1 MRCDVARG
9 GRSGLAAVSCAVAL
23 LCTVF
28 AASTASAEPLWY
40 ATLEPKEIP
49 LGSVA
54 RLTMTNIGTVSKPP
68 PLPMVEGLR
77 FEVIGHTRQFEFS
90 NRNTLPASA
99 IIIEVTPQLA
109 GTYYIPPITPTAAPL
124 ILHVTVAHG
133 DAAASA
139 PGNTNY
145 LIRPPVQAIAPKKG
159 DRALTDAPAFV
170 RLNLPSRDVF
180 VGESV
185 PVDIVVGVRSG
196 IVTALNGLP
205 TLRGGAFTL
214 NNLSHQPDRE
224 ERIVDATHITLLTW
238 HSVLAAVKPG
248 TFSLDVET
256 PLTVKI
262 SKRPRQD
269 SALDDL
275 LGDPFLQ
282 NYFGASVSKQITVAS
297 PSARLNVL
305 PIPAQG
311 RPADFSGAVGTF
323 KVTSELAP
331 ARGAAG
337 DPLTL
342 RLRVSGTGNFDR
354 VNSEMFQHLDDWK
367 TYPPKSSFHASDG
380 IGYRG
385 EKIFEQPLVAPRA
398 GTHTVP
404 PLAFSYF
411 DPATRR
417 FETARSA
424 ALTIEIAPT
433 LADQASSTVARLLA
447 LRPDQADQGPQAT
460 SLTPLYLRPAFF
472 SVPSLT
478 TLMFAA
484 TWLVARRRQAAPA
497 TIRVSRR
504 ARRHLADL
512 SAAAAARDVPLY
524 FATART
530 MLLETLAQRWQ
541 LNVAQLTDDVLRSR
555 LTADGEDIR
564 EFLLMSDQARYGRST
579 SAAVD
584 FSRWTQLI
592 RRELG
597 MKERG

>member
-1 MRCDVARG
+1 MRCGVVRG
-9 GRSGLAAVSCAVAL
+9 GGSGVAAVSFAVAL
-23 LCTVF
+23 FCVAF
-28 AASTASAEPLWY
+28 GASTASAEPLWY

-68 PLPMVEGLR
+68 SLPVVEGLS

-90 NRNTLPASA
+90 NRNSVPASS

-109 GTYYIPPITPTAAPL
+109 GTYYIPPITPTAQPL
-124 ILHVTVAHG
+124 ILHVTVAHAG
-133 DAAASA
+133 AAASE

-159 DRALTDAPAFV
+159 SPLTDGPAFV

-205 TLRGGAFTL
+205 TLHGGAFTL

-238 HSVLAAVKPG
+238 HSLLAAVKPG
-248 TFSLDVET
+248 MFSLDVET

-262 SKRPRQD
+262 SKRSRQD
-269 SALDDL
+269 SALDEL

-323 KVTSELAP
+323 KIASELSP

-342 RLRVSGTGNFDR
+342 RLRVSGAGNFDR
-354 VNSEMFQHLDDWK
+354 VNSAMFEHLNDWK
-367 TYPPKSSFHASDG
+367 TYPPKSSFHAGDG

-385 EKIFEQPLVAPRA
+385 EKIFEQPLVASRA
-398 GTHTVP
+398 GTHSIP

-424 ALTIEIAPT
+424 VLTIEIAPT
-433 LADQASSTVARLLA
+433 LADQAPSPAVRLLA
-447 LRPDQADQGPQAT
+447 LRPDRADQGPQTT
-460 SLTPLYLRPAFF
+460 SLTPLYLRPTFF
-472 SVPSLT
+472 AVPSLT
-478 TLMFAA
+478 TLMFAG
-484 TWLVARRRQAAPA
+484 TWLVSRRRQATLA
-497 TIRVSRR
+497 TIRISRS

-512 SAAAAARDVPLY
+512 AAAAVARDVPSY
-524 FATART
+524 FATARA
-530 MLLETLAQRWQ
+530 MLLEALAQRWQ
-541 LNVAQLTDDVLRSR
+541 LSVAQLTDDVLRSR
-555 LTADGEDIR
+555 LGTESEDIR
-564 EFLLMSDQARYGRST
+564 EFFLISDQARYGRST

-592 RRELG
+592 RREIG
-597 MKERG
+597 MKERR